1 MRLALLARLGL
12 GDTVVA
18 DIVVIHSKLI
28 QLGLGLDRGECVG
41 LWGGEFIG
49 LGDLCLV
56 TI

>member
-41 LWGGEFIG
+41 LWGGDFIG